1 MGSPKAALYAALFPE
16 LTFLKSMC
24 GVYLGGFFFF
34 LAFVWTGWFCVRFLI
49 QQSTCSLKW
58 RPLYLKLSLGTKD

>member
-34 LAFVWTGWFCVRFLI
+34 LLLYGQDGFVFVF
-49 QQSTCSLKW
+49 
-58 RPLYLKLSLGTKD
+58 